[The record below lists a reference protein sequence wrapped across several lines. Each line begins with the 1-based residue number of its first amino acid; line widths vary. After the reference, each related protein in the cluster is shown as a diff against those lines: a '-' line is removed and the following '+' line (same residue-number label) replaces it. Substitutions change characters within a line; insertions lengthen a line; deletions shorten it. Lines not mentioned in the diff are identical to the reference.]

1 MTHFHPM
8 FIAPDAG
15 REQESA
21 AVGLSVVVPVYN
33 EEDNVLPLVEQV
45 HAALKTMH
53 LTWQL
58 ILVDDGS
65 SDRTAEKLRQ
75 AVGMYPGQV
84 CAVLL
89 RRNFGQTAAMQAG
102 IDMAQGELIAT
113 MDGDLQNNPQD
124 IPRMVER
131 LLDEDLDL
139 LVGWRRQRQD
149 SLWLRKIP
157 SRLANRLI
165 GAVTGVRLHDY
176 GCSLKIFRASVIR
189 QIRLYG
195 EMHRFIPTWMATVTS
210 PARIREEPV
219 SHFPRVHGQSK
230 YGLSRTFKVVLDLV
244 SMYFFMRFRA
254 KPGHF
259 FGRIGLLCGLAGA
272 GMLAWLA
279 WEKIVFGAA
288 IGARPLLLLAIL
300 LTVIGAQFVC
310 TGILTEMLARTYF
323 ESTGM
328 RIYAIRSVLGGTQA
342 HAQANTAA
350 SARDKEGDT
359 GGTSETTAAHRR
371 KTRHK

>member
-1 MTHFHPM
+1 MTYLHPM
-8 FIAPDAG
+8 FAEPAAG
-15 REQESA
+15 QEQESA
-21 AVGLSVVVPVYN
+21 MFGLSVVVPVYN
-33 EEDNVLPLVEQV
+33 EEDNVLPLVELV
-45 HAALKTMH
+45 HAALKSMNRS
-53 LTWQL
+53 WQL

-65 SDRTAEKLRQ
+65 SDRTAERLRQ
-75 AVGMYPGQV
+75 AVERYPGQV
-84 CAVLL
+84 CAVIL

-102 IDMAQGELIAT
+102 IDMAQGEIIAT

-157 SRLANRLI
+157 SRLANCLI

-176 GCSLKIFRASVIR
+176 GCSLKIFRSSVIR

-210 PARIREEPV
+210 PSRIREEPV

-254 KPGHF
+254 RPGHF
-259 FGRIGLLCGLAGA
+259 FGRIGLLCGLAGG

-279 WEKIVFGAA
+279 WEKIILGAA
-288 IGARPLLLLAIL
+288 IGGRPLLLLGIL
-300 LTVIGAQFVC
+300 LTVIGVQFIC
-310 TGILTEMLARTYF
+310 TGIVTEMLARTYF

-328 RIYAIRSVLGGTQA
+328 RIYAVRSVLGSAQA
-342 HAQANTAA
+342 HTGATAC
-350 SARDKEGDT
+350 ARGM
-359 GGTSETTAAHRR
+359 GGTTAAHRR
-371 KTRHK
+371 EVQDK